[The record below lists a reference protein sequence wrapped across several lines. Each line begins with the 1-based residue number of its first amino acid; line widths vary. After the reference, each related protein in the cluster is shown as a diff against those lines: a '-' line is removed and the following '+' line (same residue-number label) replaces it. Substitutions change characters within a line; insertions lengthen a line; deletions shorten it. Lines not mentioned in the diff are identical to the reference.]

1 MHKRLRWSQASKDTQ
16 DLNTRLG
23 RRQREIVSMFAE
35 VHLPSLFQSSSA
47 IRQSSHQPSPL
58 RVVSLGQKICHQK
71 LD

>member
-35 VHLPSLFQSSSA
+35 VHLPSSLPIIISHSPVQSPT
-47 IRQSSHQPSPL
+47 QSFES
-58 RVVSLGQKICHQK
+58 R
-71 LD
+71 